1 MATYT
6 RQPIVAVL
14 GHIDHGKTTLLDQIR
29 GTSVAAKEAGAI
41 TQHIGAT
48 EVPIQAI
55 YKICSSIL
63 GKKRFKLPGL
73 LFIDTPG
80 HHAFVSLRA
89 RGGALADLAVLV
101 VDINEGFKPQTIE
114 SLNILKQYKTPFLIS
129 ANKIDLIP
137 HWRKL
142 DGPISK
148 RLALQDELSTQT
160 FEQKFYELIGE
171 LYKRKFQA
179 NRYDLIKDFRRTLAI
194 VPISAKTGEGIQ
206 ELLMV
211 LCGLAQR
218 FLERQLETA
227 TLAPA
232 KGTILEIKEEKGWGT
247 TLDVIVHQGKIE
259 AQDLIVVGTKKEPMV
274 TSIRALLRPKPT
286 VGGQKE
292 VFNKV
297 KEVCAAAGIKICAPD
312 TEEALPGSSLEVVRN
327 NLAEVLE
334 RIRKESRI
342 NIKLEE
348 EGIIIKADTLG
359 SLEALAHQL
368 KEKEIPLRLAE
379 VGDVSH
385 RDVVN
390 ASTNSNLL
398 HRVILAFNANVLPDA
413 KEEVMEQEVELITD
427 RVIYTLLEKY
437 DAWYQ
442 KKKEEIE
449 AIKKETLIYPGL
461 IKFLPNCTFHL
472 SKPAIIGVRVIAGRI
487 KTEEKLMRADG
498 KTIGKIKSI
507 QSEKKPIP
515 KAVQGEEV
523 AIAVDKAVVG
533 RNIKE
538 GDLLLVDIPEGDA
551 KKLAELELTT
561 DERKA
566 LEKVYQIKRKK
577 KRFWGI

>member
-1 MATYT
+1 
-6 RQPIVAVL
+6 L

-29 GTSVAAKEAGAI
+29 GTSIAAKEAGAI

-55 YKICSSIL
+55 YEICSSIL

-114 SLNILKQYKTPFLIS
+114 SLNILKQYRTPFLVG

-137 HWRKL
+137 HWKKL

-160 FEQKFYELIGE
+160 FQQKFYELIGE

-179 NRYDLIKDFRRTLAI
+179 DRYDLIKHFRRTLAV
-194 VPISAKTGEGIQ
+194 VPISAKTGEGVP
-206 ELLMV
+206 ELLMT
-211 LCGLAQR
+211 LCGLTQR
-218 FLERQLETA
+218 FLERQLQT
-227 TLAPA
+227 TKIAPA
-232 KGTILEIKEEKGWGT
+232 KGTILEVKEEKGWGT
-247 TLDVIVHQGKIE
+247 TLDVIIHQGKIE
-259 AQDLIVVGTKKEPMV
+259 DKDLIVVGTKKEAVV
-274 TSIRALLRPKPT
+274 TSIRGLLRPKPL
-286 VGGQKE
+286 VRGQKE
-292 VFNKV
+292 VFTKV
-297 KEVCAAAGIKICAPD
+297 EEVYAAAGIKICAPH

-327 NLAEVLE
+327 NLTEVLE
-334 RIRKESRI
+334 RIREESRI

-368 KEKEIPLRLAE
+368 KEKEIPIRLAE

-385 RDVVN
+385 RDVVS
-390 ASTNSNLL
+390 ASTNSIPF
-398 HRVILAFNANVLPDA
+398 HRVILAFNIGTIPYA
-413 KEEVMEQEVELITD
+413 KEEVKEQEVELITD
-427 RVIYTLLEKY
+427 RVIYRLLEKY

-449 AIKKETLIYPGL
+449 ALKKETLTYPGI
-461 IKFLPNCTFHL
+461 IKFLPNYVFHL
-472 SKPAIIGVRVIAGRI
+472 SKPAIIGVKVVVGSI
-487 KTEEKLMRADG
+487 KTGEKLMKADG
-498 KTIGKIKSI
+498 KKIGKIKSI
-507 QSEKKPIP
+507 QSEKRSIL
-515 KAVQGEEV
+515 KAGQGEEI
-523 AIAVDKAVVG
+523 AIAIDKAVVG

-551 KKLAELELTT
+551 KKLSQLELTS
-561 DERKA
+561 DEREA
-566 LEKVYQIKRKK
+566 LEKVCEIKRKEN
-577 KRFWGI
+577 RFWGI

>member
-1 MATYT
+1 
-6 RQPIVAVL
+6 
-14 GHIDHGKTTLLDQIR
+14 
-29 GTSVAAKEAGAI
+29 
-41 TQHIGAT
+41 
-48 EVPIQAI
+48 
-55 YKICSSIL
+55 
-63 GKKRFKLPGL
+63 
-73 LFIDTPG
+73 
-80 HHAFVSLRA
+80 
-89 RGGALADLAVLV
+89 
-101 VDINEGFKPQTIE
+101 
-114 SLNILKQYKTPFLIS
+114 
-129 ANKIDLIP
+129 
-137 HWRKL
+137 
-142 DGPISK
+142 
-148 RLALQDELSTQT
+148 
-160 FEQKFYELIGE
+160 
-171 LYKRKFQA
+171 
-179 NRYDLIKDFRRTLAI
+179 